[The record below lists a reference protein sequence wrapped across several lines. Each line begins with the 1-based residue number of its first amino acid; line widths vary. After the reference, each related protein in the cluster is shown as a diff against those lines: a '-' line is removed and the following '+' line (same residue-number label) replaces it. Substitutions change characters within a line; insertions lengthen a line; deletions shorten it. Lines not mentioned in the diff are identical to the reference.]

1 MTKAEIL
8 RELANHTGT
17 ILQSSRSADHG
28 EATTIVVH
36 APDGS
41 QLSSSINSM
50 FLTWQ
55 KYLPDPEQPTMS
67 ART

>member
-8 RELANHTGT
+8 RELENHTGT
-17 ILQSSRSADHG
+17 ILSFPERGPWGA
-28 EATTIVVH
+28 AIVVH
-36 APDGS
+36 ALDGS
-41 QLSSSINSM
+41 RLSSSINFM

-55 KYLPDPEQPTMS
+55 KYLLDPGQPTMS